1 MKYLYKRTLTI
12 DELIRNNGYNLVT
25 IWEHEFDRDMRN
37 MKLNEYDLMSTL
49 KLETMVSLED
59 DANRRN
65 LYMILRVKVYKENT

>member
-1 MKYLYKRTLTI
+1 M

>member
-1 MKYLYKRTLTI
+1 MKYLYKRTLTM

-25 IWEHEFDRDMRN
+25 IWEHEFDRDKVMRS
-37 MKLNEYDLMSTL
+37 MKLNEYDLMSPL

-65 LYMILRVKVYKENT
+65 LCMILRVKV